1 MKITRRADKHVF
13 VVGLNHQGRT
23 ATDDDVHT
31 SSMFL
36 SVKELVEQLHM
47 FRDTECRVMIDYRCS
62 FKKLD
67 VFDETFRANKDQW
80 FRLKGFI
87 GPDRD
92 TVANVYPT
100 VWKFSIHLRSEVDT
114 RYCTGCRRTFK

>member
-1 MKITRRADKHVF
+1 
-13 VVGLNHQGRT
+13 
-23 ATDDDVHT
+23 
-31 SSMFL
+31 
-36 SVKELVEQLHM
+36 
-47 FRDTECRVMIDYRCS
+47 MIDYRCS